1 MYETDQEQIEA
12 IKGWWN
18 QNGNWV
24 IGGCLVF
31 IVSYIGL
38 YLYQSSAQEHRI
50 DGSQAY
56 EQLLVNL
63 TSETPDSEAL
73 DAQIG
78 LLKGEYSDLGY
89 GVMAALLEA
98 KVAVDAGN
106 FESAL
111 PALDWAAKNAE
122 PALLTVILYR
132 KAMVQYALN
141 DLDAA
146 LTSLNA
152 IRGDGH
158 QTLTFEL
165 KGDILLDQGK
175 PDEARSAYK
184 AALDL
189 SGDEGM
195 DNPYLQI
202 KLDDL
207 AVAE

>member
-1 MYETDQEQIEA
+1 VYETDQEQIEA
-12 IKGWWN
+12 IKGWWS

-24 IGGCLVF
+24 IGGCLAF

-38 YLYQSSAQEHRI
+38 YFYQSSAQTHRV

-73 DAQIG
+73 DAQID
-78 LLKGEYSDLGY
+78 LLKSEYKDLGY
-89 GVMAALLEA
+89 GLMAALLEA

-106 FESAL
+106 LEGAL
-111 PALDWAAKNAE
+111 PALEWAAKNAE
-122 PALLTVILYR
+122 PALLAVILYR
-132 KAMVQYALN
+132 KAMVQYGLN

-175 PDEARSAYK
+175 PDEANSAYQ

-189 SGDEGM
+189 SGDEGI
-195 DNPYLQI
+195 DNPYLQM

>member
-18 QNGNWV
+18 KNGNWV
-24 IGGCLVF
+24 IGGCLAF

-38 YLYQSSAQEHRI
+38 YMYQDSAQTHRVA
-50 DGSQAY
+50 GSKAY

-73 DAQIG
+73 TAQIE
-78 LLKGEYSDLGY
+78 LLKGEYKDLGY
-89 GVMAALLEA
+89 GVMAALQEA
-98 KVAVDAGN
+98 KVAVDAGKL
-106 FESAL
+106 ESAL

-122 PALLTVILYR
+122 AELLTVILYR
-132 KAMVQYALN
+132 KAVVQYALD
-141 DLDAA
+141 DLDGA

-152 IRGDGH
+152 MSGTGH
-158 QTLTFEL
+158 QTLSFEL
-165 KGDILLDQGK
+165 MGDILLAQGK
-175 PDEARSAYK
+175 PDEARKAYK

-189 SGDEGM
+189 SSEQDIN
-195 DNPYLQI
+195 NPYLQL

>member
-12 IKGWWN
+12 IKGWWS

-24 IGGCLVF
+24 IGGCLAF

-38 YLYQSSAQEHRI
+38 YFYQSSAQTHRV

-73 DAQIG
+73 DAQID
-78 LLKGEYSDLGY
+78 LLKSEYKDLGY
-89 GVMAALLEA
+89 GLMAALLEA

-106 FESAL
+106 LEGAL
-111 PALDWAAKNAE
+111 PALEWAAKNAE
-122 PALLTVILYR
+122 PALLAVILYR
-132 KAMVQYALN
+132 KAMVQYGLN

-175 PDEARSAYK
+175 PDEANSAYQ

-189 SGDEGM
+189 SGDEGI
-195 DNPYLQI
+195 DNPYLQM